1 MILKRLYDEK
11 LAQASYLIA
20 CQHTGLALVV
30 DPNRDIERYVRAAL
44 DEGVTIAAV
53 TETHIHADF
62 VSGSRELAA
71 RAGATLYLSDE
82 GGADW
87 KYDSGIAHGA
97 TMLRNG
103 SHFTVGDVRIDV
115 VHTPGHTPE
124 HLTFLVTDTSTG
136 NAPMGA
142 ITGDFI
148 FVGDVGRPDLL
159 ERAAGQTGTM
169 DDAAKILF
177 RSLQGFKSHPDYL
190 QIWPGH
196 GAGSACGKALGSMPQ
211 STLGYE
217 KLFNWGLVE
226 TSESRFVQE
235 VLAGQPDPPAYFAT
249 MKRMNKMGPPMRPGA
264 FPPESSPDELIH
276 ALAQYPTQ
284 FVIDTRSAS
293 EFAGEHPDGAINVPW
308 NRAFL
313 TWIGSLVP
321 ADRDLLLITHPD
333 DAEKHQIVEDLA
345 LIGFDRVV
353 GISDT
358 RAFDELRRAGS
369 LMRSVKQMNADE
381 VAEQVSN
388 GATVVDVR
396 RQDEWEEGHIG
407 GAVHI
412 PLAALSHRLDE
423 IPLDAPVVVHC
434 QGGVRGAIAASI
446 VQQTGRSGVAN
457 FTGGFAEWER
467 SGQEVVRDTDGQ
479 PYPRASREPA
489 TIER

>member
-1 MILKRLYDEK
+1 MLLNRIYDEK

-44 DEGVTIAAV
+44 DEGVTITAV

-62 VSGSRELAA
+62 VSGSRALAT

-82 GGADW
+82 GDADW
-87 KYDSGIAHGA
+87 KYDSRTSHGA

-103 SHFTVGDVRIDV
+103 SHFMVGEVRIDV

-124 HLTFLVTDTSTG
+124 HLTFLVTDTATG
-136 NAPMGA
+136 DAAMGA
-142 ITGDFI
+142 LTGDFI

-159 ERAAGQTGTM
+159 ERAAGHSGTM
-169 DDAAKILF
+169 EDAARTLF
-177 RSLQGFKSHPDYL
+177 RSIQRFKSHPDYL
-190 QIWPGH
+190 QVWPGH
-196 GAGSACGKALGSMPQ
+196 GAGSACGKSLGSMPQ

-226 TSESRFVQE
+226 TNEHRFVQE

-249 MKRMNKMGPPMRPGA
+249 MKRVNKVGPLPRPPA
-264 FPPESSPDELIH
+264 LPPESPPRELIR
-276 ALAQYPTQ
+276 ALAEYPRQ
-284 FVIDTRSAS
+284 IVIDTRSAS
-293 EFAGEHPDGAINVPW
+293 EFAEEHPEGAINVPW

-321 ADRDLLLITHPD
+321 GDRDLLLITHSD
-333 DAEKHQIVEDLA
+333 DAEKRQIVDDLA

-353 GISDT
+353 GITDT
-358 RAFDELRRAGS
+358 RAFHDLRRSGG
-369 LMRSVKQMNADE
+369 LMRSITQMNADD
-381 VAEQVSN
+381 VAERVSN
-388 GATVVDVR
+388 GVTIVDVR
-396 RQDEWEEGHIG
+396 RQDEWDEGHIP

-434 QGGVRGAIAASI
+434 QGGVRGAIASSI
-446 VQQTGRSGVAN
+446 VQQSGRPDVAN
-457 FTGGFAEWER
+457 FPGGFAEWER
-467 SGQEVVRDTDGQ
+467 SGREVIREPDGH
-479 PYPRASREPA
+479 PDRNPVREPA
-489 TIER
+489 TIES

>member
-1 MILKRLYDEK
+1 MLLNRLYDEK

-44 DEGVTIAAV
+44 DEGVTVAAV

-71 RAGATLYLSDE
+71 RTGATLYLSDE
-82 GGADW
+82 GNADW
-87 KYDSGIAHGA
+87 KYGSDIAHGA

-103 SHFTVGDVRIDV
+103 SHFMVGDVRIDV

-124 HLTFLVTDTSTG
+124 HVTFLVTDTSTG
-136 NAPMGA
+136 DAPMGA
-142 ITGDFI
+142 LTGDFI

-159 ERAAGQTGTM
+159 ERAAGQAGTM
-169 DDAAKILF
+169 EDAARTLF
-177 RSLQGFKSHPDYL
+177 RSIQQFKSRPDYL

-211 STLGYE
+211 STVGYE

-226 TSESRFVQE
+226 TNENRFVQE

-249 MKRMNKMGPPMRPGA
+249 MKRVNKMGPPPRPPA
-264 FPPESSPDELIH
+264 FPPESRPRELIG
-276 ALAQYPTQ
+276 ALSKYPRQ
-284 FVIDTRSAS
+284 IVIDTRPAS
-293 EFAGEHPDGAINVPW
+293 EFAVEHPEGAINVPW

-313 TWIGSLVP
+313 TWMGTLISG
-321 ADRDLLLITHPD
+321 DQDLFLITHPD
-333 DAEKHQIVEDLA
+333 DAEQRQIVNDLA

-358 RAFDELRRAGS
+358 RAFDELRRS
-369 LMRSVKQMNADE
+369 SRPMRSITQMNADD
-381 VAEQVSN
+381 VAEHVSN
-388 GATVVDVR
+388 RVTIVDVR
-396 RQDEWEEGHIG
+396 RHDEWNEGHIR

-423 IPLDAPVVVHC
+423 IPRDAPVVVHC
-434 QGGVRGAIAASI
+434 QGGVRGAIASSI
-446 VQQTGRSGVAN
+446 VQRSGKSDVAS
-457 FTGGFAEWER
+457 FTGGFVEWER
-467 SGQEVVRDTDGQ
+467 SGREVIRESHVHPDRK
-479 PYPRASREPA
+479 ASPEPA
-489 TIER
+489 TIES

>member
-1 MILKRLYDEK
+1 MLLDRLYDEK
-11 LAQASYLIA
+11 LAQASYLVA

-62 VSGSRELAA
+62 VSGSRELAT

-87 KYDSGIAHGA
+87 KYDSSIAHDA

-103 SHFTVGDVRIDV
+103 SHFMVGDIRIDV

-136 NAPMGA
+136 DAPMGA

-169 DDAAKILF
+169 DGAAKILF

-226 TSESRFVQE
+226 TDENRFVQE

-249 MKRMNKMGPPMRPGA
+249 MKRVNKTGPPLRQGA
-264 FPPESSPDELIH
+264 FPPESSPDELIR
-276 ALAQYPTQ
+276 ALAQYPKQ

-293 EFAGEHPDGAINVPW
+293 EFAVEHPDGAINVPW

-321 ADRDLLLITHPD
+321 ADRDLLLITNPD
-333 DAEKHQIVEDLA
+333 DAERHQIVEDLA

-358 RAFDELRRAGS
+358 RAFDDLRRNGGI
-369 LMRSVKQMNADE
+369 MRSIALLSADE
-381 VAEQVSN
+381 VAERASN
-388 GATVVDVR
+388 GVTIVDVR
-396 RQDEWEEGHIG
+396 GQDEWDEGHIPD
-407 GAVHI
+407 AVHI
-412 PLAALSHRLDE
+412 PLTALSHRLDE

-434 QGGVRGAIAASI
+434 RGGTRGAIAASI
-446 VQQTGRSGVAN
+446 VQRSGRSAVAN

-467 SGQEVVRDTDGQ
+467 SGREVIQETDGH
-479 PYPRASREPA
+479 PDPRASREPA
-489 TIER
+489 TVES